1 MLLLRMIFGK
11 LELWQ
16 WILMA
21 VVLIP
26 SAVRDIR
33 TKRING
39 FICLVGILGALFVRE
54 RLLGESSQTLMK
66 DLLPGVVTYVVAFF
80 SDERIGKGDAVTLMF
95 IGAVA
100 GIETVLLSMFISFS
114 AAAALSAVLLMLKKV
129 GKNTRLPF
137 LPCLSL
143 GVLAGGLL

>member
-137 LPCLSL
+137 LPFLSL

>member
-26 SAVRDIR
+26 SVIRDIR

-39 FICLVGILGALFVRE
+39 FICLVGILAALFVRE
-54 RLLGESSQTLMK
+54 KMLGEASKTLMV
-66 DLLPGVVTYVVAFF
+66 DLIPGLIMYALAFF
-80 SDERIGKGDAVTLMF
+80 SDERIGKGDAVTLLF

-100 GIETVLLSMFISFS
+100 GIETVLLSMFVSFF
-114 AAAALSAVLLMLKKV
+114 AAAAISIVLLALKKV
-129 GKNTRLPF
+129 RKDTRLPF
-137 LPCLSL
+137 LPFLSL
-143 GVLAGGLL
+143 GVIAGGLL